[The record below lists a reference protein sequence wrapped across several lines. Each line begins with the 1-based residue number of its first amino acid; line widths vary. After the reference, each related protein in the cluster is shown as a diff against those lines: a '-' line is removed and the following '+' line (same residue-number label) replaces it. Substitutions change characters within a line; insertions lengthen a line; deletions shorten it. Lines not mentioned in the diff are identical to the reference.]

1 MKSNQLF
8 NSKIDRLSRTLKR
21 FPLALACSSL
31 TTILLIYFL
40 NLENQLEPAAEAV
53 LARAVLVSALGI
65 NTSASND
72 VSGNCN

>member
-8 NSKIDRLSRTLKR
+8 NSKIDRLNRTLKR
-21 FPLALACSSL
+21 FPLSLACSSL

-53 LARAVLVSALGI
+53 LARAVLVSAPGI